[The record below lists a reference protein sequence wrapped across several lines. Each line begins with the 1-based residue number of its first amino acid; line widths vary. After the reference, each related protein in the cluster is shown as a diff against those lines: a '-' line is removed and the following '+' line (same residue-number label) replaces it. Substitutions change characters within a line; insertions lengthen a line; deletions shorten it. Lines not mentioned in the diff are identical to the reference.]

1 VQGTGGAM
9 MVPVG
14 RLAVLRTTEKH
25 DLARAIS
32 AITWPA
38 LTAPILGPPLG
49 GFLTHYF
56 SWHWIFLVNVPIGI
70 VALVFALKLVPAGKA
85 ELAKPFDW
93 LGFVLTGSAGVSVIY
108 AIDLLS
114 RGQASPMHMSGA
126 FALALALVSGA
137 IFHARTAKHPMLEL
151 WALRLPSYSI
161 AVAWGSF
168 YRISVGALPFLLP
181 LLFQVSFGL
190 NPLQSGM
197 LLLAVFAGNFLT
209 KFVTVRILHAFSY
222 RTTMIAN
229 GTLNFVAIMACASLT
244 PQTPVALIAALLFL
258 SGVTRS
264 MQFTAMSTL
273 AFADVP
279 RDRMSGASSLAS
291 TAQQLTFGLGLALG
305 AALLRIADQVQGNQ
319 PGTLSPTTF
328 KIAFIA
334 IAVISLISALNA
346 LRLPADAG
354 DTVRLRRK

>member
-1 VQGTGGAM
+1 
-9 MVPVG
+9 
-14 RLAVLRTTEKH
+14 
-25 DLARAIS
+25 
-32 AITWPA
+32 
-38 LTAPILGPPLG
+38 
-49 GFLTHYF
+49 
-56 SWHWIFLVNVPIGI
+56 
-70 VALVFALKLVPAGKA
+70 
-85 ELAKPFDW
+85 
-93 LGFVLTGSAGVSVIY
+93 
-108 AIDLLS
+108 
-114 RGQASPMHMSGA
+114 
-126 FALALALVSGA
+126 
-137 IFHARTAKHPMLEL
+137 MLEL

-190 NPLQSGM
+190 NPLQSGT

-209 KFVTVRILHAFSY
+209 KFVTVPILHAFPY

-229 GTLNFVAIMACASLT
+229 GTLNFVAILACAFLT
-244 PQTPVALIAALLFL
+244 RETPVFLIAALLFL

-279 RDRMSGASSLAS
+279 QERMSGASSLAS

-328 KIAFIA
+328 KIVFVV
-334 IAVISLISALNA
+334 IAVISLVSALNA
-346 LRLPADAG
+346 LRLPVDAG